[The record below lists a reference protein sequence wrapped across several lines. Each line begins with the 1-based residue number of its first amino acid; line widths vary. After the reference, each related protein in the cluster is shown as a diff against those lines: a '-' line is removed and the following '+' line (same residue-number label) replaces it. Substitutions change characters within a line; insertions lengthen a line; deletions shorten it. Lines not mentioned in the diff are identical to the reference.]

1 MQSLLSFFLTKS
13 ENYCQVPQIS
23 GREGQ
28 GGGRGG
34 GGEAVGAVKPTFSK
48 VRPNKPLIFME
59 NMF

>member
-23 GREGQ
+23 GGEGQ

-34 GGEAVGAVKPTFSK
+34 GGEAVGAIKPALSK
-48 VRPNKPLIFME
+48 VRPKWPF
-59 NMF
+59 